1 MLNNEIAKH
10 IIPSIAA
17 VVGADSHLGVI
28 SVNINVTGTSVPLA
42 KFGTVVATVALR
54 FVPNYSAAIV
64 TKIAQ

>member
-1 MLNNEIAKH
+1 MAKQIIARRV
-10 IIPSIAA
+10 PL
-17 VVGADSHLGVI
+17 VGADNTAGVS

-42 KFGTVVATVALR
+42 KLGTVVATVALM